1 MENSPKPIH
10 YTKEETVTASISD
23 LELPANLV
31 AALLLLARPHLRVLG
46 LAKLSAATLL
56 EVTGAAKSRAYE
68 LAAALRARIDELV
81 APVGRPASVA
91 EPSTERADA
100 LRELTR
106 RALEYLLA
114 HPGAAQRTSSK
125 AHYDDGFRDFVVA
138 QSEAHPELDVAEIAD
153 ALMLPVTTLRD
164 WLRTTRAGVEQTREL
179 DPSEHD
185 SSPHEPSPT
194 SASALHVETVLAQ
207 WSSWCGTFC
216 AFCKHVQTH
225 HGIPFGRT
233 TIASLLEHAGER
245 RPSKRRGRSPD
256 EAALRGA
263 FESFF
268 PGAVWVGD
276 GSEVAV
282 ELEDQ
287 RFVFNLELVID
298 AHSGA
303 AVGID
308 VRAHEDAD
316 AVVQSFEDA
325 KQTAS
330 TEPLALLLD
339 NKPCNHSPAVHEAT
353 GPALVIP
360 ATSGRPQNKGHVE
373 GGFGLFSQHA
383 PPLRIEGATT
393 KQRARSLAE
402 LAARLFF
409 GAFNMR
415 PRADRKGRSRIE
427 LYRDEEPTP
436 EQIKEARAALQA
448 RLDKQLAA
456 KQTLRERQDPV
467 KRAYLD
473 DALAQLEL
481 SDPTGHFQSAIA
493 RYALDD
499 ITDGIAIFRGKR
511 NAGTLPEGADIRY
524 LLGIVRNLAHE
535 REGLAIATALWD
547 ERIKVRDLVF
557 RSLIEER
564 DALDHVDPDLRLLD
578 FVDRALVAD
587 RELHRYFWLDAA
599 AEVVLEHPPERRRAA
614 FERAA
619 RRIHTS
625 YRVPH
630 VRRRGAARVIA
641 GRVLAV
647 A

>member
-1 MENSPKPIH
+1 M
-10 YTKEETVTASISD
+10 TASIPD
-23 LELPANLV
+23 LERPANLV
-31 AALLLLARPHLRVLG
+31 AALLLLARPHLRALD
-46 LAKLSAATLL
+46 LAKLSAAAIL
-56 EVTGAAKSRAYE
+56 EATGATKSRAYE
-68 LAAALRARIDELV
+68 LAAALQAQLDELV

-100 LRELTR
+100 LGELAR
-106 RALEYLLA
+106 RTLEYLLA
-114 HPGAAQRTSSK
+114 HPGAAQRTSAK
-125 AHYDDGFRDFVVA
+125 AHYDDGFRDFVVG
-138 QSEAHPELDVAEIAD
+138 QCEANPELEVAAIAD
-153 ALMLPVTTLRD
+153 TLTLPVTTLRD
-164 WLRTTRAGVEQTREL
+164 WLRAARAGVERTREAN
-179 DPSEHD
+179 SR
-185 SSPHEPSPT
+185 T
-194 SASALHVETVLAQ
+194 RASAEASGVHVETVLAQ
-207 WSSWCGTFC
+207 WSSWYGTFC
-216 AFCKHVQTH
+216 AFCEHLQRH

-233 TIASLLEHAGER
+233 TIASILEHAGER

-276 GSEVAV
+276 GREVV
-282 ELEDQ
+282 IELEGQ

-298 AHSGA
+298 AHTDA
-303 AVGID
+303 AVGLDIRD
-308 VRAHEDAD
+308 HEDAD
-316 AVVQSFEDA
+316 AVISSFIEA
-325 KQTAS
+325 EHTTS
-330 TEPLALLLD
+330 TTPLALLLD
-339 NKPCNHSPAVHEAT
+339 NKPSNHAPGVHEAAAAT
-353 GPALVIP
+353 LVIP
-360 ATSGRPQNKGHVE
+360 ATTGRPQNKGHVE
-373 GGFGLFSQHA
+373 GAFGLFSQHA
-383 PPLRIEGATT
+383 PPLRIDGETT
-393 KQRARSLAE
+393 KQRARSFVE
-402 LAARLFF
+402 LATRLFF

-415 PRADRKGRSRIE
+415 PRTDHKGRSRIE
-427 LYRDEEPTP
+427 LYRDAQPTSAQIEEA
-436 EQIKEARAALQA
+436 QAALQA

-473 DALAQLEL
+473 DALARLDL

-493 RYALDD
+493 RYGLDD
-499 ITDGIAIFRGKR
+499 ITDGIAIFKGKR

-547 ERIKVRDLVF
+547 ERIKARDLVF
-557 RSLIEER
+557 RSLVVER
-564 DALDHVDPDLRLLD
+564 DALGHVDLDVRLVN

-587 RELHRYFWLDAA
+587 RELERYFWLDSA
-599 AEVVLEHPPERRRAA
+599 AEVVLEHPPEQRRAS

-630 VRRRGAARVIA
+630 DQRLSAARVIA
-641 GRVLAV
+641 GKALSV

>member
-1 MENSPKPIH
+1 M
-10 YTKEETVTASISD
+10 TASISD

-31 AALLLLARPHLRVLG
+31 AALLLLARPHLRALD
-46 LAKLSAATLL
+46 LAKLSAAAIL
-56 EVTGAAKSRAYE
+56 EATGATKSRAYE
-68 LAAALRARIDELV
+68 LAAALGDRLGDLV

-100 LRELTR
+100 LGEVAR

-125 AHYDDGFRDFVVA
+125 AHYDDGFRDFVVG
-138 QSEAHPELDVAEIAD
+138 QCEANPELEVAAIAD
-153 ALMLPVTTLRD
+153 ALTLPVTTLRD
-164 WLRTTRAGVEQTREL
+164 WLRAARAGVEQARE
-179 DPSEHD
+179 PD
-185 SSPHEPSPT
+185 SRAR
-194 SASALHVETVLAQ
+194 ASAEASGVHVETVLAQ
-207 WSSWCGTFC
+207 WSSWHGTFC
-216 AFCKHVQTH
+216 AFCEHLQRH
-225 HGIPFGRT
+225 HGLPFGRT
-233 TIASLLEHAGER
+233 TIASILEHAGER

-276 GSEVAV
+276 GREVVV
-282 ELEDQ
+282 ELEGQ

-298 AHSGA
+298 AHTDA
-303 AVGID
+303 AVGVD
-308 VRAHEDAD
+308 VRDHEDAA
-316 AVVQSFEDA
+316 AVVSSFAEA
-325 KQTAS
+325 EQITG
-330 TEPLALLLD
+330 TTPLALLLD
-339 NKPCNHSPAVHEAT
+339 NKPCNHAPAVHEAT
-353 GPALVIP
+353 AATLVIP

-373 GGFGLFSQHA
+373 GAFGLFSQHA

-393 KQRARSLAE
+393 KQRARSLVE

-415 PRADRKGRSRIE
+415 PRADHKGRSRIE
-427 LYRDEEPTP
+427 LYRDAQPTSAQIEEA
-436 EQIKEARAALQA
+436 QAALQA

-473 DALAQLEL
+473 DVLVELGL

-499 ITDGIAIFRGKR
+499 ITDGVAIFTGKR
-511 NAGTLPEGADIRY
+511 NAGTLPEGSDIRY
-524 LLGIVRNLAHE
+524 LLGIVHNIAAE

-547 ERIKVRDLVF
+547 ERIKARDLVF
-557 RSLIEER
+557 HSLEVER
-564 DALDHVDPDLRLLD
+564 DALGDLDERLVN
-578 FVDRALVAD
+578 FIDRALVAD
-587 RELHRYFWLDAA
+587 RELERYFWLDSA
-599 AEVVLEHPPERRRAA
+599 AEVVLEHPPDRRRAA

-630 VRRRGAARVIA
+630 DQRLRATRVIA
-641 GRVLAV
+641 GKVLAV